1 MAIAQAEEFS
11 ARGRST
17 WWILLLAL
25 SVALGAA
32 VLSNAS
38 GLVQTV
44 RESWP
49 ELLFWS
55 ALVGLVNLIP
65 VRVGSLL
72 LTLDTPV
79 VLATAFLYDPAVA
92 TLVALVATL
101 DRREF
106 IRSVPVSIALFNR
119 LQTAAAVLLAGWTF
133 HLAGGLGASIVLMV
147 TAALAALAV
156 DYLVN
161 VMFIVTYQ
169 VLQGV
174 GLKRA
179 IGNLQ
184 IGDRVKFLALYLG
197 YGALAVVLALLFRQ
211 VGSWA
216 TVALLVPILVA
227 RQSLMRAQELEALTS
242 RLQNRERLMEQL
254 LDRMV
259 DERKDE
265 RLRIASDLHDNVL
278 QSMIRIWLLSQVLK
292 KTGDHQRADPRDV
305 DELFM
310 LADDSIHSLRSLMRE
325 MRESPLG
332 RGGLLPTLEGLVRD
346 LRLDWG
352 ARIEFHAP
360 PRLELPP
367 TDQVVLYQVAR
378 EALMNAIKHA
388 HASTIRVTLE
398 QGPSAAVEV
407 EDDGIG
413 FDPRSVDESTHFGLG
428 LMRERV
434 RHAGGRLQ
442 IRSTPGRGTLIRT
455 HLSQP
460 EGAPAASPML
470 ESSTSS
476 EPHPPPK
483 GRL

>member
-1 MAIAQAEEFS
+1 MAIAHVEDSS
-11 ARGRST
+11 ARWRST
-17 WWILLLAL
+17 WWVLLLAL
-25 SVALGAA
+25 SVALGTA
-32 VLSNAS
+32 VLSNGS
-38 GLVQTV
+38 GLVQAV
-44 RESWP
+44 REDWP

-55 ALVGLVNLIP
+55 GLVGVVNLVP
-65 VRVGSLL
+65 LRVGRLL

-106 IRSVPVSIALFNR
+106 ARAVPLSIALFNR
-119 LQTAAAVLLAGWTF
+119 LQTGAAVLLAGWTF
-133 HLAGGLGASIVLMV
+133 HFVGGLNASIPVLV
-147 TAALAALAV
+147 TGTLAALAV

-174 GLKRA
+174 GFRRA

-184 IGDRVKFLALYLG
+184 IGDRARFLGLYLG

-211 VGSWA
+211 VAAWA

-227 RQSLMRAQELEALTS
+227 RQSLMRAQELEALTG

-278 QSMIRIWLLSQVLK
+278 QSLIRIWLLSQILK
-292 KTGDHQRADPRDV
+292 KSTGERPANPRDV
-305 DELFM
+305 DDLFM
-310 LADDSIHSLRSLMRE
+310 LADESIHSLRSL

-360 PRLELPP
+360 SQLDLPP
-367 TDQVVLYQVAR
+367 TDQVALYQVAR

-388 HASTIRVTLE
+388 NASRIRVRLE
-398 QGPSAAVEV
+398 QGPPAAVEV

-413 FDPRSVDESTHFGLG
+413 FNPKAVDESTHFGLG

-434 RHAGGRLQ
+434 RHIGGQLQ
-442 IRSTPGRGTLIRT
+442 VCSTPGRGTLIRT
-455 HLSQP
+455 YLSQP
-460 EGAPAASPML
+460 EGAPAASSDL
-470 ESSTSS
+470 
-476 EPHPPPK
+476 
-483 GRL
+483 LV